1 MDLGE
6 LTLEK
11 AKALEGTTFEVPLDE
26 GRTVTLKLNEAASY
40 AVHQHRRGRAAAAPK
55 REPFALYFLGDP
67 SFVLPQGMYALR
79 SEAVTFD
86 DLFIVPVGRDEQATE
101 YEAVFT

>member
-11 AKALEGTTFEVPLDE
+11 AKAFEGTTFEISLDE
-26 GRTVTLKLNEAASY
+26 GRTVTLKLDEVASY
-40 AVHQHRRGRAAAAPK
+40 AAHQHRRGRAAAPK

-67 SFVLPQGMYALR
+67 SLVLPQGMYALR

-86 DLFIVPVGRDEQATE
+86 SLFIVPVGRDEQATE